1 MHPLKDTWSLFE
13 GMYSMPLLNWS
24 DRDEDLTRSA
34 LTPYRLLE
42 PVASLSYGEVDA
54 PNMLIEGD
62 NLDALKALLPY
73 YAGEVGC
80 VYIDPPFNTGAMFP
94 KYDDN
99 FEHSIWLSMMYA
111 RLELIHELVSEKGSL
126 FLHLDDNEVDYAKV
140 MLDEIFGRSNFVN
153 RITIA
158 ARSPS
163 AFSTVNPGVFK
174 ASEYILWY
182 AKDKEKFEDVSA
194 RIPRGVDYAYNLW
207 LENRDLPESE
217 WRFSSLADKYAEVPR
232 NARIKH
238 PKSILQHFDKWVLK
252 NSSQVCRLASI
263 SDSGAGQAIVDLKK
277 ESLSRPG
284 EVLKLERGESLDTV
298 YILDGQQIL
307 FYSKNVVEI
316 DGEPVASSMLTNI
329 WSDISWEG
337 IAGEGGVTFKKGKKP
352 ERLLR
357 RCIELTTKP
366 GDLVLDSFLGS
377 GTTAAVA
384 LKLNRRFV
392 GIERG
397 DQARSHC
404 QARLVSVVEGEQ
416 SGISKEVGWKG
427 GGGFRFYKLG
437 VPVFDDAG
445 HIREGIKFE
454 HLAAHVWFAETG
466 TARSTRAPKQ
476 PFLGEHHGIGY
487 YLLFN
492 GILGDESK
500 SGGNVLTKRI
510 LKGLQPFEG
519 PKVIYGE
526 SCDLPKERL
535 EELQITFK
543 QTPYDIK
550 AR

>member
-42 PVASLSYGEVDA
+42 PVASLSYGEVDS

-73 YAGEVGC
+73 YAGQVKC
-80 VYIDPPFNTGAMFP
+80 IFIDPPYNTRGAVLEH
-94 KYDDN
+94 YDDN
-99 FEHSIWLSMMYA
+99 LAHSQWLSLMYP
-111 RLELIHELVSEKGSL
+111 RLELLRE
-126 FLHLDDNEVDYAKV
+126 FLREDGVIYVAIDDNEAHYLKV
-140 MLDEIFGRSNFVN
+140 ILDEIFQRKNFLTTFIWQKSYGGGAKAKHFVGLHEFVLAFAKN
-153 RITIA
+153 LDELPPMFLPADPELAKKYYKLTDEKLSERGPYRLQPLATNSMDARPNLRYAIPHSEHGDVWPEKQWQWSKDRAMA
-158 ARSPS
+158 ALK
-163 AFSTVNPGVFK
+163 NDELVFK
-174 ASEYILWY
+174 SSGSR
-182 AKDKEKFEDVSA
+182 VS
-194 RIPRGVDYAYNLW
+194 VSYKQYL
-207 LENRDLPESE
+207 RDPEGDE
-217 WRFSSLADKYAEVPR
+217 RKQ
-232 NARIKH
+232 K
-238 PKSILQHFDKWVLK
+238 PKSIITGAYTQHGTNESVALF
-252 NSSQVCRLASI
+252 
-263 SDSGAGQAIVDLKK
+263 GQEYKF
-277 ESLSRPG
+277 SFP
-284 EVLKLERGESLDTV
+284 
-298 YILDGQQIL
+298 
-307 FYSKNVVEI
+307 
-316 DGEPVASSMLTNI
+316 
-329 WSDISWEG
+329 
-337 IAGEGGVTFKKGKKP
+337 KP
-352 ERLLR
+352 EALIQTLL
-357 RCIELTTKP
+357 EASTEP

-384 LKLNRRFV
+384 HKMGRRWIGV
-392 GIERG
+392 EMGEH
-397 DQARSHC
+397 ARSHC
-404 QARLVSVVEGEQ
+404 QPRLRKVVDGEQ
-416 SGISKEVGWKG
+416 GGISKVVDWKG

-437 VPVFDDAG
+437 VPVFDDQG
-445 HIREGIKFE
+445 HIRDGIKFE
-454 HLAAHVWFAETG
+454 HLAAHIWFAETG

-500 SGGNVLTKRI
+500 TGGNVLTKRV

>member
-42 PVASLSYGEVDA
+42 PVASLSYGEVDS

-73 YAGEVGC
+73 YAGQVKC
-80 VYIDPPFNTGAMFP
+80 IFIDPPYNTKSAFEQ
-94 KYDDN
+94 YDDN
-99 FEHSIWLSMMYA
+99 LEHAKWLSMIYP
-111 RLELIHELVSEKGSL
+111 RLELLRELLSEDGAIWIA
-126 FLHLDDNEVDYAKV
+126 LDDNEAHYFKV
-140 MLDEIFGRSNFVN
+140 IADEIFKRGNFVASVIWQKVYSPKN
-153 RITIA
+153 S
-158 ARSPS
+158 ARH
-163 AFSTVNPGVFK
+163 FSVDHDYLFV
-174 ASEYILWY
+174 Y
-182 AKDKEKFEDVSA
+182 AKDAEKWVPNPMPRTEKQDRAYKNPDNDSRGLWKAGDLSA
-194 RIPRGVDYAYNLW
+194 RNFY
-207 LENRDLPESE
+207 
-217 WRFSSLADKYAEVPR
+217 
-232 NARIKH
+232 
-238 PKSILQHFDKWVLK
+238 
-252 NSSQVCRLASI
+252 
-263 SDSGAGQAIVDLKK
+263 GAGTYSITTPSGRVIPGPPNGMFWRVSESRLRELDADGRIWWGKDGSNVPAIKRFLSEVKQGRVPQTFWPYEEVGHTQDAKK
-277 ESLSRPG
+277 E
-284 EVLKLERGESLDTV
+284 VV
-298 YILDGQQIL
+298 AL
-307 FYSKNVVEI
+307 FGDEHFAT
-316 DGEPVASSMLTNI
+316 P
-329 WSDISWEG
+329 
-337 IAGEGGVTFKKGKKP
+337 KP
-352 ERLLR
+352 EALLKR
-357 RCIELTTKP
+357 VIEMTTQP
-366 GDLVLDSFLGS
+366 GDIVLDSFLGS

-384 LKLNRRFV
+384 QKLGRRWI
-392 GIERG
+392 GIEMG
-397 DQARSHC
+397 EHARTRC
-404 QARLVSVVEGEQ
+404 QPRLAKVVDGEQ
-416 SGISKEVGWKG
+416 GGVSEVVNWKG

-437 VPVFDDAG
+437 VPVFDDEG
-445 HIREGIKFE
+445 HIRDGIKFE

-500 SGGNVLTKRI
+500 TGGNVLTKRV